1 MQSKVQGLAKA
12 QGINTI
18 QQLAWAARI
27 TWPTASKV
35 WNKEAD
41 LSKTRVRTMQNLAD
55 GLKCTIE
62 DLYQIKE

>member
-35 WNKEAD
+35 WNEEAD

-55 GLKCTIE
+55 GLKCNIE
-62 DLYQIKE
+62 DLYQIKD